1 MKTSYSLRCALIL
14 VSIGIGNNSFAQVNT
29 FEKTFGGNKSDYG
42 HAFAVTSDGGFII
55 TGLTLSFGDTLG
67 DTYLVKTDASGNQQW
82 VKIISGPQLEG
93 GNSVVQTTDGG
104 YFIVC
109 HTESYGAGDCD
120 SWAIKTDN
128 LGNIQWS
135 QTYGSP
141 FDDVGYRGIQTTDG
155 HYVVTGI
162 YRGSDWHGDAFVAKY
177 APDGTP
183 EWIKNYGD
191 TSGTEEP
198 FHILQTT
205 DGGFLVA
212 GETTSNTNGLKDILV
227 FKIDA
232 GGNLLWSR
240 NYGGSFD
247 EDGYGLCAAN
257 GGGFVVSGSTK
268 SFGSGDADV
277 YIIKIDDEGIQLWS
291 RNYGGIND
299 DIGTQVAA
307 TQDGGYVLTGNTKSF
322 GDNMAAFIIKTDSY
336 GNMSWMKT
344 FGENNYLTECQ
355 WIATCPDGGFAIV
368 GSKEAIGSGDV
379 DLYFVKTDNTGN
391 VASGIQVLSSAS
403 QGLNIYPNPAM
414 NTINLSLDKL
424 LTNPDIRIYNAMG
437 NLVMEMRNQKSI
449 NISSL
454 ASGIY
459 YVTASDGNKFFSQK
473 FMHN

>member
-1 MKTSYSLRCALIL
+1 MKTSYSLHCAAMLLLICMSNRL
-14 VSIGIGNNSFAQVNT
+14 LAQTNT

-42 HAFAVTSDGGFII
+42 HAFASTADGGFII

-67 DTYLVKTDASGNQQW
+67 DTYLIKTDADGNQQW
-82 VKIISGPQLEG
+82 VQIISGPQLEG
-93 GNSVVQTTDGG
+93 GNSVVQTADGG

-141 FDDVGYRGIQTTDG
+141 FDDVGYRGRQTADG

-162 YRGSDWHGDAFVAKY
+162 YRGSDWRGDAFVVKY
-177 APDGTP
+177 APDGSQ

-191 TSGTEEP
+191 TAGTQNG
-198 FHILQTT
+198 IQIIQTT
-205 DGGFLVA
+205 DDGFIVVGG
-212 GETTSNTNGLKDILV
+212 TTSGANGQGDILV

-232 GGNLLWSR
+232 GGNLLWSK
-240 NYGGSFD
+240 NFGGQSE
-247 EDGYGLCAAN
+247 EDGYGLCAAS
-257 GGGFVVSGSTK
+257 GGGFVICGYSK
-268 SFGSGDADV
+268 SFSSGDADAYLV
-277 YIIKIDDEGIQLWS
+277 KIDDAGTQLWS

-299 DIGTQVAA
+299 DAATQVAEA
-307 TQDGGYVLTGNTKSF
+307 PDGGYVLTGSTKSF
-322 GDNMAAFIIKTDSY
+322 GDNMTAFIIKTDSY

-344 FGENNYLTECQ
+344 FGAPNYLTECQ
-355 WIATCPDGGFAIV
+355 WITTCPDGGFAIV
-368 GSKEAIGSGDV
+368 GSKEEIGTGNA

-391 VASGIQVLSSAS
+391 VAAGISVLTSTN
-403 QGLNIYPNPAM
+403 QDFTIYPNPAANM
-414 NTINLSLDKL
+414 LNVSFGRL
-424 LTNPDIRIYNAMG
+424 LINPDIRIYNAMG
-437 NLVMEMRNQKSI
+437 NLVMETHSQKSI

-459 YVTASDGNKFFSQK
+459 YVTASEGNKLFSKK
-473 FMHN
+473 FTRN

>member
-104 YFIVC
+104 
-109 HTESYGAGDCD
+109 
-120 SWAIKTDN
+120 
-128 LGNIQWS
+128 
-135 QTYGSP
+135 
-141 FDDVGYRGIQTTDG
+141 
-155 HYVVTGI
+155 
-162 YRGSDWHGDAFVAKY
+162 
-177 APDGTP
+177 
-183 EWIKNYGD
+183 
-191 TSGTEEP
+191 
-198 FHILQTT
+198 
-205 DGGFLVA
+205 FLVA

-299 DIGTQVAA
+299 DIGTYPPSCVAA
-307 TQDGGYVLTGNTKSF
+307 TWVPMSEI
-322 GDNMAAFIIKTDSY
+322 MAA
-336 GNMSWMKT
+336 
-344 FGENNYLTECQ
+344 
-355 WIATCPDGGFAIV
+355 
-368 GSKEAIGSGDV
+368 
-379 DLYFVKTDNTGN
+379 
-391 VASGIQVLSSAS
+391 
-403 QGLNIYPNPAM
+403 
-414 NTINLSLDKL
+414 
-424 LTNPDIRIYNAMG
+424 
-437 NLVMEMRNQKSI
+437 
-449 NISSL
+449 
-454 ASGIY
+454 
-459 YVTASDGNKFFSQK
+459 
-473 FMHN
+473 